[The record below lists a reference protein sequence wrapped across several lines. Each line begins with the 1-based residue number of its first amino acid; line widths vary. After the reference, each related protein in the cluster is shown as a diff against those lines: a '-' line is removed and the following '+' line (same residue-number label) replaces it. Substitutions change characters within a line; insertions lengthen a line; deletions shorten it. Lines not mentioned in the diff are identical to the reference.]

1 MTFPRLTRA
10 LGSALA
16 LGVLAAAAVL
26 VASSGTTTA
35 VQLQAAT
42 TTQPSTSTVTYPLA
56 SNQARDL
63 RTYGKRPGTVI
74 KAPCKSVVRAATPG
88 TAYVSV
94 SKTAGPHLVH
104 ILTSPNRTS
113 TWYGYMG
120 STPIKSG
127 QWVQA
132 GQQIGLVGKR
142 GIATTC
148 SLYFAVTR
156 GPQAT
161 RVSPSNWLRNYVG
174 KPVPNSWF
182 AQGDSSFTLASFNTL
197 GASHTVNNANYASYS
212 VRTPQQVQMLNSFGV
227 DVVGFQE
234 FQQKQRAV
242 FVADTNNTYGIWP
255 TGTTGDSDNSIIWR
269 NAKFEFVS
277 ATTMPIPY
285 FNGGIRQMPV
295 VQLRQRATGLTAYFM
310 NVHNPASIQPYG
322 DQSAWRAK
330 AIAVERAE
338 VAALLKTGR
347 PVFFTGDFN
356 DRANAYCPVT
366 AGGLMIAGNTV
377 VPSTATSCTVPDNP
391 WIDWIF
397 MAGPGQFQSYT
408 TDTTPKTEHI
418 SDHPIVLSKVLIT
431 R

>member
-1 MTFPRLTRA
+1 MTFPRLSRA
-10 LGSALA
+10 LG
-16 LGVLAAAAVL
+16 GVLAIGL
-26 VASSGTTTA
+26 VAVPAVVTAGGATPLA
-35 VQLQAAT
+35 VQLDAAA
-42 TTQPSTSTVTYPLA
+42 TTQPSTSTVTYPLT
-56 SNQARDL
+56 
-63 RTYGKRPGTVI
+63 RTRAVAERVYGRPGVVI
-74 KAPCKSVVRAATPG
+74 RTPCRSVVRAATPG
-88 TAYVSV
+88 TAYVS
-94 SKTAGPHLVH
+94 SSRTGGAHLVH

-113 TWYGYMG
+113 TWYGYMR
-120 STPIKSG
+120 SATIRSG

-132 GQQIGLVGKR
+132 GQQIGTVGR
-142 GIATTC
+142 QGIATSC

-156 GPQAT
+156 GPSAT
-161 RVSPSNWLRNYVG
+161 RVSPISWLRYFVG
-174 KPVPNSWF
+174 KPVPNTWF
-182 AQGDSSFTLASFNTL
+182 AQGNSSFKLASFNTL
-197 GASHTVNNANYASYS
+197 GASHTVNNTNYASYT
-212 VRTPQQVQMLNSFGV
+212 VRTPSQVSMLNAFGV
-227 DVVGFQE
+227 DVAGLQE
-234 FQQKQRAV
+234 FQQPQRAV
-242 FVADTNNTYGIWP
+242 FVADTNNAYGIWP

-269 NAKFEFVS
+269 NSKFEFVS

-330 AIAVERAE
+330 AIVIERAE
-338 VAALLKTGR
+338 VTALLKTGR

-377 VPSTATSCTVPDNP
+377 VPSTATSCTVPVNP

-397 MAGPGQFQSYT
+397 MAGPAQFQSYT

-418 SDHPIVLSKVLIT
+418 SDHPIVLSQVLIT